1 MATYASGFE
10 RDTSSNN
17 NPRRNT
23 RKIFKLVIAARL
35 LTMKYLLLMST
46 LTTSLM
52 CSAGSWAEWTEVS
65 EDTTGT
71 KVYVDFDKI
80 HKIDGFAYYWSLT
93 DFLEPAYELLSV
105 KMYAAADCKAFR
117 FMQVSLLV
125 YKLPMAEGDDYTLVS
140 DPDPDPKWKYAPPDS
155 VSEGILQAVCAH

>member
-1 MATYASGFE
+1 MADLVSSLAGMATYASGFE

-23 RKIFKLVIAARL
+23 MKIFKLVIAARL

-65 EDTTGT
+65 ESADGHKLYIDYDRIR
-71 KVYVDFDKI
+71 KVNGLV
-80 HKIDGFAYYWSLT
+80 YYWAPFRIYRMSSL
-93 DFLEPAYELLSV
+93 S
-105 KMYAAADCKAFR
+105 FR
-117 FMQVSLLV
+117 SSCT
-125 YKLPMAEGDDYTLVS
+125 KRS
-140 DPDPDPKWKYAPPDS
+140 
-155 VSEGILQAVCAH
+155 

>member
-23 RKIFKLVIAARL
+23 MKIFKLVIAARL

-93 DFLEPAYELLSV
+93 DFLEPDSF
-105 KMYAAADCKAFR
+105 KMYAAADCEAFR
-117 FMQVSLLV
+117 FMPVSLLV
-125 YKLPMAEGDDYTLVS
+125 YKLPMAEGEAILTS
-140 DPDPDPKWKYAPPDS
+140 IPDPKWNYAPPDS
-155 VSEGILQAVCAH
+155 ALEDILEAVCAH